1 MEDQQKREM
10 TTEDAR
16 AFMERLSERLGVSVE
31 NLVAFTKK
39 GAKGEILTSPEQLQE
54 IAKVMQPLS
63 LNRRQRRKL
72 KRKK

>member
-1 MEDQQKREM
+1 MDDQQQREM
-10 TTEDAR
+10 TTDDAR
-16 AFMERLSERLGVSVE
+16 AFLERLSERLSVSVE

-39 GAKGEILTSPEQLQE
+39 GAKGEMLTSPEQLQE
-54 IAKVMQPLS
+54 IVKVMQPLS